1 MSHLGP
7 NFKLDLRV
15 AMRRIRASPGIS
27 CLIVF
32 LLALGIALNST
43 VFALV
48 HALILRPLPV
58 QNPSGLYILTQDIL
72 NLGSR
77 SEQPFSVLEALQKHG
92 ASFAQV
98 AGYAEL
104 DTACRTPVGPARVRA
119 HVVTGNFF
127 SILGTTPLLGRMLT
141 PQDDVEGSAE
151 LPVVLSYPFWR
162 SHFGS
167 DPSVIGRSVTISQHS
182 FTVVGVLREHDN
194 GIQVETTPDL
204 RVPLR
209 AVLSMSTD
217 PEENSYRKLDFIPFV
232 RLKPGV
238 SPAAARDEAF
248 SLLDSTLAE
257 ETRKSGEPAYWRER
271 PLRPDSLETGLSLL
285 RPKLKSGLLL
295 LMSGVAAL
303 LLIICANAG
312 GLLLAS
318 SYARRGEI
326 AVRLALGATGRRIL
340 AQLLTESLLLTGL
353 GCIAGLALALF
364 ATPLLARALPP
375 LRDLTASTL
384 TVSLDL
390 RPSPP
395 VLALSMLLC
404 LLAAL
409 LAALPA
415 AIQSAGVDLH
425 TALRSIRTTRR
436 QHLRW
441 ALVVFQAALCTL
453 LLGGAG
459 LLTATLR
466 NLRTLQPG
474 FDAAR
479 IVTFTLDPSMA
490 GYSDDQS
497 GVLRAQLLQAVR
509 RLPGVRAAGFSSRGL
524 MRGTGI
530 KTTVAPAG
538 KRAPR
543 SEFLNTS
550 LNSISEGYFDALGL
564 KLLAGRDYLPSDV
577 NAKLPQPVVVNQ
589 VFARRFFPGED
600 PIGKL
605 FGTGVEVVA
614 KPEKRIVG
622 VVSDAKYRS
631 LREPVPPTLYG
642 FSPVALKTGGSFVLH
657 VRTHGAPEE
666 IIGPVRS
673 TLARLEP
680 RLPFYE
686 IHTLRAE
693 VDDSLWAERVLAW
706 LSSAFGI
713 AAMALVLM
721 GIYATLAFAV
731 AQSRR
736 EVGIRIALGA
746 QSLDILW
753 LLSARPL
760 LFVIAGAI
768 LGAASFLAASPF
780 FRSLVYGLPAVNP
793 TAITV
798 SILLVCNA
806 SAAAT
811 WIAVRAALSTAPAA
825 VLREE

>member
-7 NFKLDLRV
+7 NFLLDLRV
-15 AMRRIRASPGIS
+15 AMRRIRASLGIS
-27 CLIVF
+27 SLIVL

-58 QNPSGLYILTQDIL
+58 QNPSGLYILTQDVL
-72 NLGSR
+72 NLGPR
-77 SEQPFSVLEALQKHG
+77 SEQPYSVLEVLQQRA
-92 ASFAQV
+92 ASFSQV

-104 DTACRTPVGPARVRA
+104 DTACRTPIGPARVRA
-119 HVVTGNFF
+119 HVVSGNFF
-127 SILGTTPLLGRMLT
+127 EILGTTPLFGRMLNAR
-141 PQDDVEGSAE
+141 DDAE
-151 LPVVLSYPFWR
+151 DSTEIPVVLSYPFWR

-167 DPSVIGRSVTISQHS
+167 DPGVIGRAITINQHA

-209 AVLSMSTD
+209 AASVLAAD
-217 PEENSYRKLDFIPFV
+217 PEYASYRRLDFIPFM
-232 RLKPGV
+232 RLKAGV
-238 SPAAARDEAF
+238 SPAAARDEAY
-248 SLLDSTLAE
+248 SLLDATLAE
-257 ETRKSGEPAYWRER
+257 EARKTGEPPYWRDR
-271 PLRPDSLETGLSLL
+271 PLRLESLETGVSLL
-285 RPKLKSGLLL
+285 RPKLKGGLLI

-312 GLLLAS
+312 GLLLAA
-318 SYARRGEI
+318 SYARRGEF
-326 AVRLALGATGRRIL
+326 AVRLALGATGRRIT

-353 GCIAGLALALF
+353 GCLAGLALSLF

-375 LRDLTASTL
+375 LRDLSAATL

-390 RPSPP
+390 NLAPP
-395 VLALSMLLC
+395 VLALSMVLC
-404 LLAAL
+404 LVAAL
-409 LAALPA
+409 MAALPA
-415 AIQSAGVDLH
+415 AVQSAGVDLSG
-425 TALRSIRTTRR
+425 ALRSVRTTRR
-436 QHLRW
+436 QRLRW
-441 ALVVFQAALCTL
+441 ALVIVQAALCTL
-453 LLGGAG
+453 LLSGAG
-459 LLTATLR
+459 LLTATLK
-466 NLRTLQPG
+466 NLRGIQPG

-490 GYSDDQS
+490 GYSEEQ
-497 GVLRAQLLQAVR
+497 GGLLRAKLLHAVR

-530 KTTVAPAG
+530 KTTVSPAG
-538 KRAPR
+538 RRAPR

-550 LNSISEGYFDALGL
+550 LNSISEGYFEALGL
-564 KLLAGRDYLPSDV
+564 KILAGRDYQPSDI
-577 NAKLPQPVVVNQ
+577 NEKSPQPVVVNQ
-589 VFARRFFPGED
+589 VFARRFFPGQD

-605 FGTGVEVVA
+605 FGTGLDVVA
-614 KPEKRIVG
+614 KPEKRIIG
-622 VVSDAKYRS
+622 IVSDAKYRS
-631 LREPVPPTLYG
+631 LREPVQPTIYG

-657 VRTHGAPEE
+657 VRTYSAPDE
-666 IIGPVRS
+666 IIGPVRR
-673 TLARLEP
+673 TLAELEP
-680 RLPFYE
+680 ALPFYE

-706 LSSAFGI
+706 LSSSFGL

-731 AQSRR
+731 AQARR
-736 EVGIRIALGA
+736 EVGIRMALGA
-746 QSLDILW
+746 QSSDILW

-793 TAITV
+793 GAITV
-798 SILLVCNA
+798 SILLVCGA